1 MALLYS
7 AFLHVVF
14 VVYGSFNKLIQKK
27 KINQFILEEMEK
39 TPHTECYNQKLNVI
53 LAKYDNK
60 LIYCCFY
67 KDSFSKMV
75 CKAKKYEKIVQF
87 R

>member
-1 MALLYS
+1 
-7 AFLHVVF
+7 
-14 VVYGSFNKLIQKK
+14 
-27 KINQFILEEMEK
+27 MEK